1 MLELTRDMRQRVFGF
16 PRALVRRDHGLVR
29 VLVTGDR
36 GTVGVPVA
44 GFLRRAGYEVAGFDQ
59 AGGADVLDL
68 SAVSRA
74 AGGCAAIVHLAALA
88 HDSAGSPEQ
97 IMAVNV
103 LGTWHVLLAA
113 EAAGV
118 SRVISFSSAQVF
130 GIADGERLPD
140 YFPVDDAHPRRP
152 MRPYGLSK
160 RLGEDLCEGFTSRTG
175 IATVCLRP
183 VAVWD
188 QARYG
193 QVRDQWRARPRSEWE
208 PYWEYGA
215 FVDVRDAAAAAAVG
229 QALTVPLHGHH
240 RVLLCAVGIAA
251 TAPSLDLAARL
262 APHVPVTDPGRYR
275 ADPWAALIDCSAAAT
290 TLGWR
295 PTRQWSPPNQTE
307 P

>member
-1 MLELTRDMRQRVFGF
+1 M
-16 PRALVRRDHGLVR
+16 R

-44 GFLRRAGYEVAGFDQ
+44 GFLRRAGYEVAGFDR

-68 SAVSRA
+68 AAVSRA
-74 AGGCAAIVHLAALA
+74 ARGCAAIVHLAALA
-88 HDSAGSPEQ
+88 HDSAGSPAQ

-113 EAAGV
+113 EATRV
-118 SRVISFSSAQVF
+118 NRVICFSSAQVF
-130 GIADGERLPD
+130 GIAEGERLPD
-140 YFPVDDAHPRRP
+140 HFPVDDAHPRRA

-188 QARYG
+188 EARYG
-193 QVRDQWRARPRSEWE
+193 QVQDQWRAQPRSEWE

-215 FVDVRDAAAAAAVG
+215 FVDVRDVSAAVG

-240 RVLLCAVGIAA
+240 RVLLCATDIAA
-251 TAPSLDLAARL
+251 TAPSLELAARL
-262 APHVPVTDPGRYR
+262 APHVPVTDPDRYR

-290 TLGWR
+290 TLDWR
-295 PTRQWSPPNQTE
+295 ATHQWSPRQNKTE